1 MHCTAWYSYGLLPAG
16 QDHKHACLIFKDVG
30 GSRENSGICQ
40 TAVKVSRDVPT
51 CREELQVALKNLKD
65 VQTIEVQLVRM
76 TTWQHNYLE
85 LIYTQNQN
93 IHFKNYF

>member
-51 CREELQVALKNLKD
+51 CREELQAALKNLKD
-65 VQTIEVQLVRM
+65 VRTIEVQPVRM

-85 LIYTQNQN
+85 LIYTQRM
-93 IHFKNYF
+93 IIKSYI